1 MELAELTELTGLTTE
16 LTELKAAARVTMS
29 TSKGTLRGHFVIS
42 CMAFAVSA

>member
-1 MELAELTELTGLTTE
+1 MELAELTELTGLTE